1 MSVVTALEKA
11 PGRIGGF
18 LLEVDDVVLFR
29 VSEDLRQRRDLHVGA
44 HVSAA
49 ELESLGREAGERE
62 AMDRTVHYLSYRPR
76 TRREV
81 RRYLGKHGLSRF
93 ADTAI
98 DRSVELGY
106 LDDEA
111 YAIAFVRERI
121 RLKPRG
127 RPRLVS
133 ELLSRGIDRDTA
145 EQAVET
151 ALDEEGVTE
160 AGLLREVALR
170 RARSLR
176 DLDPPAARRRL
187 AAFLGRRG
195 FRTGAIREV
204 VRELLPDEPD
214 GGQA

>member
-18 LLEVDDVVLFR
+18 LLEVDEVLLFR

-49 ELESLGREAGERE
+49 ELESLGREAGESE

-76 TRREV
+76 TCREV

-98 DRSVELGY
+98 GRCVELGY

-111 YAIAFVRERI
+111 YARAFVRERI

-160 AGLLREVALR
+160 AALLRVVALR

-214 GGQA
+214 GGPA